1 MKNKLIYIDV
11 DLQLFATKKNSQDN
25 DKETYIDS
33 SGVER
38 YKGSNNRV
46 QSASSGS
53 SSSTKPKGYAEGNK
67 TTGTMDYNSGNG
79 YTNRESRFTWNDN
92 GKQVTTYSNATRYED
107 ALAEAIKNGQLSN
120 NAKLSQAVTYGTSTR
135 SRDEN
140 GNVVVGKNSASS
152 SKGGIYSNTGASK
165 DSSTGRDAAA
175 EALAHMAMA
184 SSPSN
189 AWNKGKTLDSYY
201 DSMDDFYDYFHS
213 LTPEE
218 QYGLYHNGTG
228 TQSGAILSALRA
240 LENGYTPTGISPDTS
255 GIPVT
260 DSMMK
265 AEEYPEYLQNLIAEV
280 RGTAGD
286 VPMYI
291 PSTGTGDYIGIGGN
305 IISSPVGSGD
315 YVAGGRPTYNS
326 RWDDDTEK
334 LIEEMLNREA
344 FSYDLASDP
353 LYQQIKSQYVREGT
367 RAMNEALA
375 SAALG
380 AGGMNS
386 YAISAAN
393 QANNNF
399 MAQLGD
405 LMPTLQQNAYNMYA
419 DDFNRDV
426 TNMGILQGLENMD
439 WGKYRDYVGDYY
451 ADRDYAYNAW
461 RDSVADS
468 QWQTQFD
475 YGVSRDALEDAR
487 YDSETAYQQA
497 MAFLSSGVMPSSS
510 LLSAAGISEND
521 ARNLLGTMA
530 KDYSSDGY
538 PKDGA
543 DDGDS
548 YVPNSSAYK
557 SLPEGVAG
565 AVMPS
570 GGTLLREL
578 MAEGAQSDEYYDAN
592 RAARSIYDKG
602 GSADDIKAELIDR
615 VNSGLIDD
623 VEALLIA
630 QKYGISVG

>member
-1 MKNKLIYIDV
+1 
-11 DLQLFATKKNSQDN
+11 
-25 DKETYIDS
+25 
-33 SGVER
+33 
-38 YKGSNNRV
+38 
-46 QSASSGS
+46 
-53 SSSTKPKGYAEGNK
+53 
-67 TTGTMDYNSGNG
+67 
-79 YTNRESRFTWNDN
+79 
-92 GKQVTTYSNATRYED
+92 
-107 ALAEAIKNGQLSN
+107 
-120 NAKLSQAVTYGTSTR
+120 
-135 SRDEN
+135 
-140 GNVVVGKNSASS
+140 
-152 SKGGIYSNTGASK
+152 
-165 DSSTGRDAAA
+165 
-175 EALAHMAMA
+175 
-184 SSPSN
+184 
-189 AWNKGKTLDSYY
+189 
-201 DSMDDFYDYFHS
+201 
-213 LTPEE
+213 
-218 QYGLYHNGTG
+218 
-228 TQSGAILSALRA
+228 
-240 LENGYTPTGISPDTS
+240 
-255 GIPVT
+255 
-260 DSMMK
+260 
-265 AEEYPEYLQNLIAEV
+265 
-280 RGTAGD
+280 
-286 VPMYI
+286 MYI

-315 YVAGGRPTYNS
+315 YMAGGRPTYNS

-521 ARNLLGTMA
+521 ARNLLGTA
-530 KDYSSDGY
+530 TASYSAGGGGVRESEYKPTNKLETLQELIADGVRSDKINKEYNYYTGAY
-538 PKDGA
+538 PKYDEEDFA
-543 DDGDS
+543 IPKYDS
-548 YVPNSSAYK
+548 STNDAYSQRTVLQELDK
-557 SLPEGVAG
+557 K
-565 AVMPS
+565 PS
-570 GGTLLREL
+570 FI
-578 MAEGAQSDEYYDAN
+578 D
-592 RAARSIYDKG
+592 
-602 GSADDIKAELIDR
+602 KAEYVSQLERAGMIDS
-615 VNSGLIDD
+615 VNADYFMWVIETEENFAWEG
-623 VEALLIA
+623 
-630 QKYGISVG
+630 